1 MNVKFEY
8 ISTKKPKWHIYHT
21 NNKNETL
28 GSVITFK
35 NNDTGTQFQTHMEKS
50 YDYTSRND
58 YIDFFHVV
66 MDFLQNKRELLPF
79 DKDLFIP
86 IMEKVVN
93 KYNNVRSRLDENLF
107 NNNAANGDNTID
119 KENINIPDLN
129 NSETSSDVILTS
141 GVCEGTFSRPNREEI
156 EKVARPSSEES
167 QINPVGAEP
176 SVYRHSD
183 TLPMASVFCEDSFFP
198 TKRQETKKAGWTKAG
213 KGESGISP
221 LQDNI
226 DTYKLE
232 AEHQAATAIVEAN
245 MAEFHAERA
254 EIKEKER
261 EEREALI
268 AEASR
273 LTGRVEAFNVT
284 SKFVTVTTLLTIK
297 NIKESGV
304 YKELPNI
311 KTWADYCKSI
321 GFSREKIDLDL
332 QNLNTFG
339 EEFMVTSYQLGL
351 GYRDLRSLSKQ
362 VKSGS
367 LEVRDAEVIID
378 GEVIPLDDKD
388 ELRDALDTLLKSKY
402 KEIEEKDKLLKDKEM
417 QLEVVRE
424 TKDGFARRMDKAEE
438 EAAKYKKEIEKLKN
452 NKPSF
457 KNVSDVDAEDFQK
470 LLNLEQ
476 QWRDLFNALRNATDD
491 DNLSSFNKSMLGGIV
506 AQMMLMLDD
515 FRMQLNGK
523 SEFYFH
529 GVEMDE
535 EMLNEQISPS
545 DYMAIQNEK

>member
-21 NNKNETL
+21 NNYMGNGIL
-28 GSVITFK
+28 TFK
-35 NNDTGTQFQTHMEKS
+35 NNETGKQFQYTDETQ
-50 YDYTSRND
+50 YDYSSYND
-58 YIDFFHVV
+58 YVNFS
-66 MDFLQNKRELLPF
+66 
-79 DKDLFIP
+79 
-86 IMEKVVN
+86 EKVWN
-93 KYNNVRSRLDENLF
+93 YL
-107 NNNAANGDNTID
+107 NTD
-119 KENINIPDLN
+119 KENMPFSEEEIKIINDK
-129 NSETSSDVILTS
+129 ILDK
-141 GVCEGTFSRPNREEI
+141 REEI
-156 EKVARPSSEES
+156 INFFKKNTATSSINHSEALHEES
-167 QINPVGAEP
+167 Q
-176 SVYRHSD
+176 
-183 TLPMASVFCEDSFFP
+183 
-198 TKRQETKKAGWTKAG
+198 
-213 KGESGISP
+213 
-221 LQDNI
+221 I

-245 MAEFHAERA
+245 MAEFHAEQQ

-273 LTGRVEAFNVT
+273 LTGRVEALNFIGKVVT
-284 SKFVTVTTLLTIK
+284 CSELINLNK
-297 NIKESGV
+297 IKESKI

-311 KTWADYCKSI
+311 NTWADYCKSL
-321 GFSREKIDLDL
+321 GYSVDKIDLDL
-332 QNLNTFG
+332 RNLNTFG
-339 EEFMVTSYQLGL
+339 EDFLRTVQTFGL
-351 GYRDLRSLSKQ
+351 GYRELRSLSKQ

-367 LEVRDAEVIID
+367 LEIKDESVVID

-457 KNVSDVDAEDFQK
+457 KNVSDVDAEDFAK

-476 QWRDLFNALRNATDD
+476 QWRDLFNALKNATDD

-506 AQMMLMLDD
+506 AQILIMLDD

-529 GVEMDE
+529 GIEMDE
-535 EMLNEQISPS
+535 EQLNEQISPS
-545 DYMAIQNEK
+545 DFLAMQNEK